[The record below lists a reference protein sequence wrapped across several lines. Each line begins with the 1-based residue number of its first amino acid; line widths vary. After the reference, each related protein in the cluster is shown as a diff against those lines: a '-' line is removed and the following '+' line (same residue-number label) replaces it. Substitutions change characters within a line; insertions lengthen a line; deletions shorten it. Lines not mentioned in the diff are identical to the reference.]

1 MICSENDGPYPKSLS
16 DDHIPNNSET
26 NIGSICEA
34 LCLRASGRSLLETTL
49 VVISLILFST
59 CSVLAP
65 VEAKGRPVIAGTL
78 IDNYLI
84 VDLYGDG
91 GFRARNVEGR
101 WITFPGDTSMLSVR
115 IGRSEY
121 VLYPN
126 LSTGVELDSFF
137 IPSENQTEV
146 SWWIDGVRV
155 GQRLNL
161 ISGTIYIMFEITSFR
176 KESTDISLRFLLDFQ
191 LGENDG
197 APIYVENH
205 GFITNEVAFT
215 FPRNV
220 SLEKWWVCD
229 SLETRSTV
237 ICRLT
242 TPCSKLIFAYWGTA
256 KNSIFDYNPISA
268 RSFYQPESPKYPES
282 DGCALIYYPF
292 VAMKPNTTKT
302 VTLTYGIF

>member
-1 MICSENDGPYPKSLS
+1 LRVSGP
-16 DDHIPNNSET
+16 
-26 NIGSICEA
+26 
-34 LCLRASGRSLLETTL
+34 SLLEARL
-49 VVISLILFST
+49 IVLSLIFFLVCST
-59 CSVLAP
+59 LGAVKARATP
-65 VEAKGRPVIAGTL
+65 ITGTL
-78 IDNYLI
+78 IDNHLI

-91 GFRARNVEGR
+91 GFRAREVGGR

-126 LSTGVELDSFF
+126 PSIGIELDSFL

-146 SWWIDGVRV
+146 SWWINGVRV
-155 GQRLNL
+155 GQRLAL
-161 ISGTIYIMFEITSFR
+161 ISGTIYILFEVTSFR
-176 KESTDISLRFLLDFQ
+176 KESTDISLRFLLDVQ

-205 GFITNEVAFT
+205 GFVTNEVAFT

-237 ICRLT
+237 ICRLAA
-242 TPCSKLIFAYWGTA
+242 PCSKLVFAYWGTA

-268 RSFYQPESPKYPES
+268 RAFYQPAFPKYPES
-282 DGCALIYYPF
+282 DSCALIYYSF
-292 VAMKPNTTKT
+292 GGVKPNMTRT